1 MDTIPHR
8 PQDPANL
15 RKKAMPLI
23 YHHATLCHFPELEKP
38 APTFRLNNHEAE
50 LARVGGPQKH
60 WSVLAFFPKAMT
72 PG

>member
-1 MDTIPHR
+1 MKNSLLALWLVLPVLLGLA
-8 PQDPANL
+8 QEKKDP
-15 RKKAMPLI
+15 
-23 YHHATLCHFPELEKP
+23 FPELEKP